1 MPNFMRRAL
10 PLALASAV
18 LFAPTFSLSDDSD
31 LFSTTSVAPNVLL
44 LMDNSATMNTIIFH
58 QAYAL
63 GAPVSCNSLVFG
75 SWPAAAAGAFD
86 PNTIYV
92 TVGNKF
98 WTLDGNGN
106 RIPNNNAGLSSTR
119 THCGKTRTIF
129 SDQNAGTDPV
139 TGTKMTR
146 WPGHYLNWYFSTAAD
161 PYIAALTANNN
172 GIPSSCI
179 GGAGFAQYQRTRMNV
194 AKQVLKNVVCAVN
207 LVGQVRFGIA
217 TYRDRGAGAQ
227 DANGGYVIEEIQ
239 IPSSNQ
245 QADLISAF
253 NSLSADTDAPM
264 SEALFQSYTYFMSRN
279 AADLPLGVNGT
290 TQFPEYT
297 YNTSSSGTG
306 GGYDTGN
313 NQAADPVQ
321 YSCQKNFVMIVT
333 DGDPTKDDFDVENP
347 ANTANG
353 FAQFQQLIGDYNADG
368 EVESQPNLFCSGCE
382 TTLYVD
388 DIAKYMHDNDFR
400 PDFAGDQT
408 LDVYTIGFNA
418 SAFSNAHL
426 KKTAQVGNG
435 LFFGVSDEAALAQAI
450 IDSLQDIIEKS
461 QSFTAATVPASR
473 TAAGEQIY
481 VSLFTPTSK
490 SPYWNGTLRSYRFT
504 VTGEIL
510 SSNGSCAL
518 DDPTAPCNSGGFLP
532 TATYPPYWDAADEM
546 PSPGARNLF
555 VSKLNL
561 LSLPTVA
568 NFEHTSTG
576 GSLLALDFGVTYPP
590 ATPYNGSIATNA
602 EQLTAEIVANVR
614 GCYFGTGANG
624 VACQV
629 RPSVLSDIFHSNP
642 VVVGQ
647 PGYSTGEVSALAFRA
662 TNALRDRVIYA
673 GSNGGFLHGFHAG
686 DWQPVAS
693 PPSYD
698 AGTGVELFGFMPW
711 PARQNLRHL
720 PKDTGGRDYYFV
732 DGSPLVADAWLY
744 TLAGQ
749 TVKLP
754 AGSEWRT
761 VLTGGMRQGGET
773 YYALDIT
780 NPAAATCP
788 LGEIGSG
795 YPCLLWEF
803 PKENAAAGLKST
815 IGETW
820 GEAIVTRIKLSVG
833 GSVVDRWVAIMT
845 GGYHPSGDPND
856 HASYAAAGTKGRSIW
871 IVDLKTGNPIA
882 KRNFNVAGNCTLALA
897 AQATDET
904 GMCFAIPAT
913 PAVFDADDDGYSDTI
928 VVGDL
933 GGNVWK
939 WSIKNVGWHPGY
951 DGKTILDNN
960 AVWPFRKLFRAP
972 AYGTGPYYYKSFFF
986 PPQGFLKN
994 NVPWFA
1000 VGSGE
1005 RDKLLYMSDPAT
1017 TADNNRFYVFK
1028 DVDIYDAVLPLQ
1040 PVILETNLLNLSSS
1054 SICAD
1059 VSAYKGYFIVGNEGE
1074 KWVTNVEILN
1084 DYLFVGSY
1092 IPVPSIDP
1100 CAIGGA
1106 AYLYRFKAS
1115 CGEPMI
1121 DGTPV
1126 SAVDP
1131 RAIDLGTG
1139 FPTDPRITVGPGGDA
1154 DVIVTKQG
1162 GQIITNSAGKL
1173 DDGTSYWR
1181 EVNN

>member
-1 MPNFMRRAL
+1 MPNFMRAL
-10 PLALASAV
+10 APLALASAV
-18 LFAPTFSLSDDSD
+18 LLAPTFSLSDDSD

-44 LMDNSATMNTIIFH
+44 LMDNSSTMNTIIFH
-58 QAYAL
+58 PNYVP
-63 GAPVSCNSLVFG
+63 GAAVSCNSATFG

-86 PNTIYV
+86 PNTIYYV
-92 TVGNKF
+92 LTNKF
-98 WTLDGNGN
+98 YTWDGVNPPVN
-106 RIPNNNAGLSSTR
+106 RGSSTR
-119 THCGKTRTIF
+119 THCGRTRTIY
-129 SDQNAGTDPV
+129 SDSKADTDPV
-139 TGTKMTR
+139 LNKRYTR
-146 WPGHYLNWYFSTAAD
+146 WPGAYLNWYFSAAAD
-161 PYIAALTANNN
+161 VPYLTIAQPNN
-172 GIPSSCI
+172 GFPSSCV
-179 GGAGFAQYQRTRMNV
+179 GGLSFPKYQRTRMNV
-194 AKQVLKNVVCAVN
+194 AKQILKDVVCEVN

-217 TYRDRGAGAQ
+217 TYRDTGAGTN
-227 DANGGYVIEEIQ
+227 DPNGGYVIEEVQ
-239 IPSSNQ
+239 VPVSATMAS
-245 QADLISAF
+245 LISSIQ
-253 NSLSADTDAPM
+253 SLAADTAGPM
-264 SEALFQSYTYFMSRN
+264 SETLFQLYTYFMSRN
-279 AADLPLGVNGT
+279 AADLPVGVNGIT
-290 TQFPEYT
+290 VFPEYT
-297 YNTSSSGTG
+297 YDTSSAGVG
-306 GGYDTGN
+306 GNYDVGMG
-313 NQAADPVQ
+313 QAADPVQ
-321 YSCQKNFVMIVT
+321 YSCQKNFVMIIS

-353 FAQFQQLIGDYNADG
+353 FSQYSNLIGDYNADG
-368 EVESQPNLFCSGCE
+368 ETETGAALVCPTCESS
-382 TTLYVD
+382 LYLD

-400 PDFAGDQT
+400 PDFADDQT
-408 LDVYTIGFNA
+408 LDVYTFGFN
-418 SAFSNAHL
+418 SSVSSNAML
-426 KKTAQVGNG
+426 SKTATVGNG
-435 LFFGVSDEAALAQAI
+435 LFFGVNDEAALAQAI

-504 VTGEIL
+504 VAGEIL
-510 SSNGSCAL
+510 SSNGTCAL
-518 DDPTAPCNSGGFLP
+518 DDLTAPCNSGGFLP
-532 TATYPPYWDAADEM
+532 TATHPPYWDAADEM
-546 PSPGARNLF
+546 PAPLARNLF

-561 LSLPTVA
+561 FSLPSVA

-576 GSLLALDFGVTYPP
+576 GPLAAVDFGVTFPP
-590 ATPYNGSIATNA
+590 ATPYSGSIATNA

-647 PGYSTGEVSALAFRA
+647 PGYGTGEVSALAFRA
-662 TNALRDRVIYA
+662 TNVLRDRVIYA
-673 GSNGGFLHGFHAG
+673 GSNGGFMHGFHAG
-686 DWQPVAS
+686 DWQPLAA

-698 AGTGVELFGFMPW
+698 AGTGTELFGFMPW

-749 TVKLP
+749 TVKLS
-754 AGSEWRT
+754 AGTEWRT

-773 YYALDIT
+773 YFALDIT
-780 NPAAATCP
+780 NPAAVTCP

-795 YPCLLWEF
+795 YPCLMWEF
-803 PKENAAAGLKST
+803 PKENDAAGVKST

-833 GSVVDRWVAIMT
+833 GNVVDRWVAIVT

-856 HASYAAAGTKGRSIW
+856 HASYAPAGTKGRSIW
-871 IVDLKTGNPIA
+871 IVDLKTGSPIA

-897 AQATDET
+897 AQGTDET

-913 PAVFDADDDGYSDTI
+913 PAVFDANDDGYSDTI

-986 PPQGFLKN
+986 PPQGFLQN

-1000 VGSGE
+1000 IGSGE
-1005 RDKLLYMSDPAT
+1005 RNELLYTGNAGT

-1028 DVDIYDAVLPLQ
+1028 DVDIFNAVLPLQ
-1040 PVILETNLLNLSSS
+1040 PVILETNLL
-1054 SICAD
+1054 D
-1059 VSAYKGYFIVGNEGE
+1059 VTSGSVYTDVPAYKGYFIVGNEGE
-1074 KWVTNVEILN
+1074 KWVTNVEILS

-1100 CAIGGA
+1100 CQIGGE
-1106 AYLYRFKAS
+1106 AYLYRFNARTAQS
-1115 CGEPMI
+1115 MV

-1131 RAIDLGTG
+1131 RAIDLGAG

-1162 GQIITNSAGKL
+1162 GQVITNNAGTL
-1173 DDGTSYWR
+1173 DDGTGFWR